1 MPDERFVGAY
11 VRTATLEDLDE
22 IAAMKQRAFIS
33 SPVQTFFS
41 GAKAPL
47 TIHPKDAKRRAHQ
60 TKYIEFV
67 LRKSW
72 SLGLRITVVAV
83 PATDGPARIAGAAIW
98 LPPGHRKP
106 PSLISSL
113 RMGLLSVWMNWGIG
127 VMARISDLTQPIKHA
142 LSDGY
147 VERKLPGTPEN
158 SWCLQ
163 LVGVDPEFQGQ
174 GYLSMLL
181 REAFEHAPNAV
192 FTLVANTPH
201 ARDVYKHFGFEVIR
215 EVTVGKGKVDA
226 LGVVSS
232 GTAATGFPM
241 YPMIKV
247 S

>member
-1 MPDERFVGAY
+1 SVRIRRIELTMPDERFVGAY

-22 IAAMKQRAFIS
+22 IAGMKQRAFIS

-41 GAKAPL
+41 GAKAVTLDYP
-47 TIHPKDAKRRAHQ
+47 PKDAKRRGHQ

-83 PATDGPARIAGAAIW
+83 PATDES
-98 LPPGHRKP
+98 

-142 LSDGY
+142 LRDGY
-147 VERKLPGTPEN
+147 AERKLPGTPQN

-201 ARDVYKHFGFEVIR
+201 ARDVYKHFGFEVVR

-226 LGVVSS
+226 LGLASS
-232 GTAATGFPM
+232 GAAATGFPM

-247 S
+247 P